1 MSSSCPHCGCSKIE
15 IEPARGD
22 AICTSCGTVLS
33 EHNIVSEVQFLENSK
48 GGSSAIGQFVSN
60 DSISKRSNFTR
71 SYHGVF
77 SRESKEITLTN
88 AYKKIKGLAQQLRLN
103 AHCIETSFNFFKL
116 ALSKALTKGRKNS
129 LIIGACVYITCRT
142 ESTAHMLIDV
152 SDALQI
158 DVYEL
163 GRTYLRLSTAL
174 CITIPAMDPCLY
186 IWRFAHKLSFGD
198 KTHEVSETA
207 LRLVKRMKRDW
218 MHTGRRPSGLCGAAL
233 VIAARLHNFS
243 RTINDVIKVV
253 KVHESTLRKRLTE
266 FGETPSS
273 ALTPEE
279 FMTMDL
285 DEEQDPPAF
294 KAARKKEQERV
305 QLLLDQQE
313 NLDTEFNEIQQ
324 EIERHLEERRKKL
337 KGIWAKYEKEKE
349 VVSSKEEMIY
359 TKSFVT
365 EATLETINNCLSDA
379 NENADTGPRLS
390 QGIGPSA
397 ASLGLKDT
405 IEECME
411 IRPSDAQPSTT
422 EVLDLTGIDDEEIDS
437 YIMSEREIKFKT
449 ELWMKL
455 NEEYLEEV
463 RLKEERE
470 KEEAEK
476 REKEGKPAKKK
487 KTYTK
492 KSKNSG
498 PANTAGEAIEKMLQD
513 KKLSNKI
520 NYDVLR
526 NLNGES
532 DAPPQDAPRE
542 EVKGTPRLTEP
553 VEKPQEIHSIL
564 HSLTGKRAPNG
575 LDDASDE
582 ESKRRKVEDDEHQRE
597 EGKKLPEEDL
607 EEEDEEEEEENEEE
621 NGSIIQMLRK
631 RRGEDEDNFYDY
643 EEYD

>member
-1 MSSSCPHCGCSKIE
+1 MPANCPHCGCSKIE

-33 EHNIVSEVQFLENSK
+33 EHNIVSEIQFFENAK

-60 DSISKRSNFTR
+60 DAISKRSNFTR

-77 SRESKEITLTN
+77 SRESKEITLGN

-103 AHCIETSFNFFKL
+103 AHCVETSFNFFKL
-116 ALSKALTKGRKNS
+116 ALSKGLTKGRKNS
-129 LIIGACVYITCRT
+129 LIIGACAYITCRT

-198 KTHEVSETA
+198 STHEVSETA

-233 VIAARLHNFS
+233 VIAARLHYFN
-243 RTINDVIKVV
+243 RTISDVIRVV

-294 KAARKKEQERV
+294 KTARKKEQERV
-305 QLLLDQQE
+305 QMLLDQEE
-313 NLDTEFNEIQQ
+313 NLDSEFTEIQYK
-324 EIERHLEERRKKL
+324 IEKHLEERKKKL
-337 KGIWAKYEKEKE
+337 KGIWAKYDKENDSVCNKKE
-349 VVSSKEEMIY
+349 SIY
-359 TKSFVT
+359 TQKFIT
-365 EATLETINNCLSDA
+365 EATLETIDKCLTDSKDRPESETLM
-379 NENADTGPRLS
+379 NSGL
-390 QGIGPSA
+390 GPSA

-411 IRPSDAQPSTT
+411 IRPCDPQTSDT
-422 EVLDLTGIDDEEIDS
+422 EILDLTGIDDEEIDS

-449 ELWMKL
+449 DLWMKL

-463 RLKEERE
+463 RMKEERE
-470 KEEAEK
+470 KEEAEQ
-476 REKEGKPAKKK
+476 REREGKPAKKK

-492 KSKNSG
+492 RPKNSA
-498 PANTAGEAIEKMLQD
+498 PANTAGEAIEKMLHD

-526 NLNGES
+526 NLNG
-532 DAPPQDAPRE
+532 DHD
-542 EVKGTPRLTEP
+542 
-553 VEKPQEIHSIL
+553 
-564 HSLTGKRAPNG
+564 
-575 LDDASDE
+575 
-582 ESKRRKVEDDEHQRE
+582 
-597 EGKKLPEEDL
+597 
-607 EEEDEEEEEENEEE
+607 
-621 NGSIIQMLRK
+621 
-631 RRGEDEDNFYDY
+631 
-643 EEYD
+643 